1 MNVCFSLILWQIL
14 MEIKADYC
22 GENKIPYGLE
32 VHRNGQPILLC
43 SRPNCFEK
51 KYAECDDRALRKSCD
66 ENNTWV
72 GGFDKAYGYHQPLYV
87 QCCESE
93 DLLKHSTP
101 LYNAVAIRPGEYF
114 EGEEQMDV
122 TGDEVVSFD
131 IITNLRL
138 IRDPNTTIAYLMDV
152 RRMHCN
158 EFEPSSKRKRKINWP

>member
-1 MNVCFSLILWQIL
+1 LLQIFRRYVFGDFDLDYHPINQYALFQCKQGKSL
-14 MEIKADYC
+14 
-22 GENKIPYGLE
+22 
-32 VHRNGQPILLC
+32 R
-43 SRPNCFEK
+43 
-51 KYAECDDRALRKSCD
+51 
-66 ENNTWV
+66 
-72 GGFDKAYGYHQPLYV
+72 LYV

-101 LYNAVAIRPGEYF
+101 LYNAVIIRPGEYF

-138 IRDPNTTIAYLMDV
+138 IRDPNTTQSWKKNFFTTSEELRYLLFRSWWNISLTRKNTVAFRIAYLMDV

-158 EFEPSSKRKRKINWP
+158 EFEPSTKRKRKINWP